1 MLYNDIKISK
11 VQKVI
16 YSSLDL
22 MNKPV
27 RQLLFTK
34 LCNSL
39 NRIEFT
45 IVKQFKGAGICLL
58 NHGISLNRDSINQDL
73 SVPTM

>member
-1 MLYNDIKISK
+1 MMLYNDIKISK

-39 NRIEFT
+39 NQIEFT
-45 IVKQFKGAGICLL
+45 TIVKVA
-58 NHGISLNRDSINQDL
+58 
-73 SVPTM
+73 

>member
-1 MLYNDIKISK
+1 MYLGIREAHVFYKIMKKKMMLYNDIKISK

-39 NRIEFT
+39 NQIEFT
-45 IVKQFKGAGICLL
+45 I
-58 NHGISLNRDSINQDL
+58 
-73 SVPTM
+73 